1 MESNSEPGKINVSH
15 QTYEIIKDAFECEY
29 RGEIPVKN
37 RGQMKMY
44 FVKESKLRMSKV
56 NSKTAIV

>member
-15 QTYEIIKDAFECEY
+15 NTYTLIKDNFECEY
-29 RGEIPVKN
+29 RGEIDVKN

-44 FVKESKLRMSKV
+44 FVNKNKV
-56 NSKTAIV
+56 